1 MSSIK
6 SRLQKAARQMGY
18 SDRAFCMAC
27 GLREDWLNHL
37 GDYVKEIDV
46 QKIFSAFPA
55 LNLYYIFL
63 GKLPIFY
70 GESTTPAAPS
80 ALRFI
85 FDEYRE
91 MKIENRQLIAENA
104 VLKEKL
110 SVLFSDTAKQV
121 KNP

>member
-63 GKLPIFY
+63 GKSPCSMENPPCPQLHPL
-70 GESTTPAAPS
+70 S
-80 ALRFI
+80 ASSSMNTER
-85 FDEYRE
+85 
-91 MKIENRQLIAENA
+91 
-104 VLKEKL
+104 
-110 SVLFSDTAKQV
+110 
-121 KNP
+121 